1 MWCRFELFSPV
12 RFEFYLDHHYRL
24 PPVRSIFP
32 NVETSMRLFEGTE
45 FDRPPHCEKC
55 DRLEEECHCPPEPP
69 QVVPP
74 QQQLAKIQLEKRRK
88 GKWVSVIRGLD
99 PDGSHLKDLLTLLK
113 NSCGAGGT
121 IQEDAIE
128 VQGNHVERI
137 TQLLKAQGYQ
147 IKT

>member
-1 MWCRFELFSPV
+1 
-12 RFEFYLDHHYRL
+12 
-24 PPVRSIFP
+24 
-32 NVETSMRLFEGTE
+32 MRLFEGTE
-45 FDRPPHCEKC
+45 FDRPPHCQKC
-55 DRLEEECHCPPEPP
+55 DRLEEECNCPPEPP

-74 QQQLAKIQLEKRRK
+74 QQQFAKIQLEKRRK

-99 PDGSHLKDLLTLLK
+99 PGGSHLKDLLTLLK